1 MIRGG
6 MECVRYW
13 REVPLVVWP
22 DLAGREEAVQCEIKR
37 LMALER
43 PSLRLPSNKEI
54 ARLT

>member
-22 DLAGREEAVQCEIKR
+22 DLAGREEAVQFEI
-37 LMALER
+37 
-43 PSLRLPSNKEI
+43 
-54 ARLT
+54 